1 MIQAAQSHEPDTQPS
16 VARQRRALF
25 ELAREY
31 DDLRVRLI
39 VLNSAPNKDV
49 QSIDDVLDRL
59 AAVRAVLKYS

>member
-1 MIQAAQSHEPDTQPS
+1 MLQAAQYYEPDTQPS
-16 VARQRRALF
+16 AAGQRRALF

-49 QSIDDVLDRL
+49 QAIDDVLDRL
-59 AAVRAVLKYS
+59 AVVRAVLKYS